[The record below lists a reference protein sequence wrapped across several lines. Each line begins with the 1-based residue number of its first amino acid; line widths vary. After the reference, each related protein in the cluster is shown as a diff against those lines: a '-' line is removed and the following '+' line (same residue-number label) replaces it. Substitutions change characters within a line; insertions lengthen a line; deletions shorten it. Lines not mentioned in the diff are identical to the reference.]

1 MRFATICFLA
11 ALLSHAHA
19 QVPLALTQD
28 PPADKAYPAA
38 TASFQIPS
46 HDGKLNALVYIASG
60 RGPHPTVVLLHGFP
74 GNEKN
79 LDLAQA
85 IRREGWNVLF
95 FNYRGSWGSPG
106 AFSLTHAIEDTES
119 ALAYLREPLNAA
131 RLRVDPAFL
140 VLGGHSMG
148 GMISSIVGA
157 RDRGL
162 KGIALISAANMPGR
176 FLPAMQNGRPNPDP
190 ATLAHHLDDMGTYP
204 LAGCTSESLAR
215 ELIAHAVAWD
225 LPAQAAG
232 LATHPLLAVSSDDGL
247 APATDE
253 LVARVHAIKAA
264 APVTS
269 VHIPTDHSYDDN
281 RIALEAA
288 FLRWLKRCT
297 DNFAGN
303 ANRARSGR
311 VLIASEKSV
320 CRD

>member
-1 MRFATICFLA
+1 MRSVVIFLLA
-11 ALLSHAHA
+11 VLLCRANA
-19 QVPLALTQD
+19 QVPAALWQD
-28 PPADKAYPAA
+28 PPADQAYPAS

-85 IRREGWNVLF
+85 IRRDGWNVLY

-119 ALAYLREPLNAA
+119 ALAYLREPANAA

-140 VLGGHSMG
+140 VVGGHSMG
-148 GMISSIVGA
+148 GMIASIVGG
-157 RDRGL
+157 RDHGL
-162 KGIALISAANMPGR
+162 RGIALISAANMPGR
-176 FLPAMQNGRPNPDP
+176 FLPAMHNGRPDADP
-190 ATLAHHLDDMGTYP
+190 TPLANHLEKMGTYP
-204 LAGCTSESLAR
+204 LAGCTSDSLAR
-215 ELIAHAVAWD
+215 ELIAHAVEWE
-225 LPAQAAG
+225 LPAQAIG
-232 LATHPLLAVSSDDGL
+232 LATHPLLTISSDDGL

-253 LVARVHAIKAA
+253 LLGRVHTIPGA

-269 VHIPTDHSYDDN
+269 VHIPTDHSYDDH

-288 FLRWLKRCT
+288 FLGWLETLHKSAAPR
-297 DNFAGN
+297 FGEAARLGN
-303 ANRARSGR
+303 HES
-311 VLIASEKSV
+311 L
-320 CRD
+320 